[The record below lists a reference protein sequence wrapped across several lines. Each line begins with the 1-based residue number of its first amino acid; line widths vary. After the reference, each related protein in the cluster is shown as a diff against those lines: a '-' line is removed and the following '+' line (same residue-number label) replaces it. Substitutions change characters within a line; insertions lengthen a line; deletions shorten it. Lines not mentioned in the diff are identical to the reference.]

1 MLPIMKASIVHAEAL
16 PAPRKS
22 ENKNCIYITKMCLK
36 KFSWPNSA
44 LEESAFAISG
54 LVWSEAPK
62 S

>member
-1 MLPIMKASIVHAEAL
+1 MQEAL
-16 PAPRKS
+16 PAPRKG
-22 ENKNCIYITKMCLK
+22 ENKNFIYITKMCLK

-44 LEESAFAISG
+44 LEETAFAISG